1 MAMETKWERNSDPV
15 GIWEHRGKVA
25 LVGRGH
31 SATDRRWDGV
41 SLDRTLGAYSM
52 VAARNAMEDAGI
64 SPDDVDGVITS
75 PGGQPRHGRFGA
87 GWAPRPYFDPP
98 YDTED
103 GLTYVT
109 AEWFARQLGLK
120 KVKYLNSHGETLWN
134 LIGLAAQA
142 VGDGRCE
149 VCLVPY
155 PNGNLEGR
163 YHQTEGLE
171 AGGPAQWS
179 LPWGWGLSGQGF
191 IFDQYCRKYGTNH
204 DRMAPLVVQERKNG
218 LLWPHSYYALHEP
231 EPFTEEDYVN
241 GRSIARGLSIFDCD
255 RPVQAAACYV
265 VTTAERARDMK
276 QKPVYFLDHT
286 EGAFTPRSLVQT
298 LDESEEW
305 SDILAQR
312 ALCRLGP
319 QAGRHR
325 SLLTVR
331 RLRHQRPVLSRSLRL
346 ARREAGRSARLLR
359 RRHLPAGA
367 QSPECRRGE
376 HGNRAHAHGFY
387 YGLDGAA
394 PGASRAAPGGNQ
406 GRSCRHDWRPPGQRL
421 LSGAQHQSRLARI
434 LVPRLRGAMP
444 GSALAFTPAVD

>member
-31 SATDRRWDGV
+31 STTDRRWDGV

-109 AEWFARQLGLK
+109 AEWFARQLDLK
-120 KVKYLNSHGETLWN
+120 NVKYLNSHGDTLWN

-204 DRMAPLVVQERKNG
+204 DRMAPFVVQERKNG

-241 GRSIARGLSIFDCD
+241 GRWIARGLSIFDCD

-265 VTTAERARDMK
+265 VTTAERARDMR

-298 LDESEEW
+298 LDESEQW
-305 SDILAQR
+305 TDILAQR
-312 ALCRLGP
+312 AYAGSGLKPDDIDLFSPYDGFAINAQYFLEAFGWRGVKRGEAHDFYAGDISLQGP
-319 QAGRHR
+319 NPLNAGGGNMGTGRMR
-325 SLLTVR
+325 TAFITDPMEQLQGRAGPRQVAIKAEVAVTIGVLPGNACC
-331 RLRHQRPVLSRSLRL
+331 LVLST
-346 ARREAGRSARLLR
+346 
-359 RRHLPAGA
+359 
-367 QSPECRRGE
+367 SP
-376 HGNRAHAHGFY
+376 
-387 YGLDGAA
+387 D
-394 PGASRAAPGGNQ
+394 
-406 GRSCRHDWRPPGQRL
+406 
-421 LSGAQHQSRLARI
+421 
-434 LVPRLRGAMP
+434 
-444 GSALAFTPAVD
+444 